1 MPKEMRSFPPSR
13 PQPYDDPPYVVR
25 TKNNDH
31 VDFHHEHHVLIT
43 RGVEDFLFPMGEA
56 KESLGKG
63 NEGRWRTRAEVR

>member
-1 MPKEMRSFPPSR
+1 M
-13 PQPYDDPPYVVR
+13 YDESEQGVQTDLEKR
-25 TKNNDH
+25 KNNDH

-43 RGVEDFLFPMGEA
+43 RRVEDFLFPMGEA